1 MTQENKTN
9 LFVVGAMKAGTTSFI
24 DLLSQHADIYSPPV
38 KEPHY
43 FIDRLPLSLYDPGR
57 FFSLDDYFENQ
68 FPDPLHIAK
77 IETSQQYAKAYS
89 LSGTKPYKLDA
100 STAYLHAPESASAI
114 RAYNSEAKIIIL
126 LRDPIKRA
134 FSHYKM
140 DLGKGRIT
148 NSFEEVINENIDAYE
163 KGQLLWYSHL
173 GMSFY
178 KSPKDRFENL
188 FSDVLV
194 VQFDDLIKRQDEVL
208 SEIASFLAIE
218 DFKNIEVEHKN
229 RARKPLFPKLFYLLK
244 QLGLKDY
251 FSKIFSSTFKQWLA
265 RKTSS
270 DATFEMELTDAT
282 RIKLNQ
288 IFNKESQI

>member
-1 MTQENKTN
+1 MTQETKTN

-57 FFSLDDYFENQ
+57 FFCLDDYLEKE
-68 FPDPLHIAK
+68 FPEPLHIAK
-77 IETSQQYAKAYS
+77 IETSEQYTKAYS

-100 STAYLHAPESASAI
+100 STAYLHAPETPALI
-114 RAYNSEAKIIIL
+114 HDYNPNAKIIIL
-126 LRDPIKRA
+126 LRDPLQRA
-134 FSHYKM
+134 FSHFKM
-140 DLGKGRIT
+140 DTGKGRVKD
-148 NSFEEVINENIDAYE
+148 SFEALLKNEMDQYQNQE
-163 KGQLLWYSHL
+163 LPWYSYL

-178 KSPKDRFENL
+178 AAPIARYKKL
-188 FSDVLV
+188 FSEIHV
-194 VQFDDLIKRQDEVL
+194 VQFQNLIANPDQIL
-208 SEIASFLAIE
+208 SEIANFLAVE

-229 RARKPLFPKLFYLLK
+229 IARKPLFPKLFYLLK
-244 QLGLKDY
+244 RLGLKDY
-251 FSKIFSSTFKQWLA
+251 FSRIFSSTFKQWLA

-270 DATFEMELTDAT
+270 NGTFEMELTEVT
-282 RIKLNQ
+282 RNKLNQ